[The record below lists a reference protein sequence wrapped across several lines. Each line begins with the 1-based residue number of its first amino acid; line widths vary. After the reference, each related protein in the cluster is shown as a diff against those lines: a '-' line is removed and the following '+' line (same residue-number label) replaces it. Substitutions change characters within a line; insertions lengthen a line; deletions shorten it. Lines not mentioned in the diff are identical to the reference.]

1 VVYSMKKE
9 GPGIF
14 SKAEQFHHESK
25 TWGRLLDFFK
35 QENTILK
42 NRLSEVVDTTT
53 DKEFLTLA
61 EHFQNSFVTKDE
73 FIEELK
79 KDIREQAMVIE
90 NLNRVVGEHTD
101 NRLIKK
107 QEKLRNEMESFE
119 KSFSKDKNEFNKYLA
134 TLL

>member
-1 VVYSMKKE
+1 MKNE
-9 GPGIF
+9 GFGTF
-14 SKAEQFHHESK
+14 SKAEQFHHENK
-25 TWGRLLDFFK
+25 TWERLLDFFK

-61 EHFQNSFVTKDE
+61 EHFQNIFITKDE

-79 KDIREQAMVIE
+79 DDIKAQSTALHNATRLNGE
-90 NLNRVVGEHTD
+90 NTD
-101 NRLIKK
+101 NRYIKR
-107 QEKLRNEMESFE
+107 QEKLRNEMESLE

-134 TLL
+134 TVL